1 MLKYKST
8 DVIKLID
15 TFAELSEKGVEGL
28 EDAMVTITKYPPKV
42 IQTFL
47 ECVENLKIDAPNAD
61 NYWGIIGIIT
71 MRINFA
77 DMKLNDYLC
86 SVNKKQKQLKYV
98 L

>member
-15 TFAELSEKGVEGL
+15 TFAELSEKGAEGL

-47 ECVENLKIDAPNAD
+47 ECVENLKIETNKD
-61 NYWGIIGIIT
+61 NHWGIIGVIT

-77 DMKLNDYLC
+77 DMKLNEIE
-86 SVNKKQKQLKYV
+86 
-98 L
+98 

>member
-15 TFAELSEKGVEGL
+15 TFADLSEKGVEGL

-47 ECVENLKIDAPNAD
+47 ECVENLKIETHNSD
-61 NYWGIIGIIT
+61 NYWGIIGLIT

-77 DMKLNDYLC
+77 DMKLTDE
-86 SVNKKQKQLKYV
+86 
-98 L
+98 

>member
-8 DVIKLID
+8 DAIKLID

-47 ECVENLKIDAPNAD
+47 ECVENLKIETNKD
-61 NYWGIIGIIT
+61 NYWGIISVIT

-77 DMKLNDYLC
+77 DMRLNEIE
-86 SVNKKQKQLKYV
+86 
-98 L
+98 

>member
-8 DVIKLID
+8 DVSKLID

-42 IQTFL
+42 IQAFL
-47 ECVENLKIDAPNAD
+47 KRIEDLKEEMVNKD
-61 NYWGIIGIIT
+61 NYWGIIGVIT

-77 DMKLNDYLC
+77 DMRINEIE
-86 SVNKKQKQLKYV
+86 
-98 L
+98 

>member
-8 DVIKLID
+8 DAIKLID

-28 EDAMVTITKYPPKV
+28 EDAMVTITKYPPKI

-47 ECVENLKIDAPNAD
+47 KCIEDLKEEMVNKD
-61 NYWGIIGIIT
+61 NYWGIIGVIT

-77 DMKLNDYLC
+77 DMRINEIE
-86 SVNKKQKQLKYV
+86 
-98 L
+98 

>member
-8 DVIKLID
+8 DVIKLIH

-47 ECVENLKIDAPNAD
+47 ECVESLKIETLNKD
-61 NYWGIIGIIT
+61 NYWGVIGLIT
-71 MRINFA
+71 IRINLA
-77 DMKLNDYLC
+77 DEI
-86 SVNKKQKQLKYV
+86 VE
-98 L
+98 

>member
-15 TFAELSEKGVEGL
+15 TFVELSEKGVDGL

-47 ECVENLKIDAPNAD
+47 ESIENLKKVTPNKD
-61 NYWGIIGIIT
+61 NYWGIIGVIT
-71 MRINFA
+71 MRINLA
-77 DMKLNDYLC
+77 D
-86 SVNKKQKQLKYV
+86 VNEIV
-98 L
+98 E

>member
-15 TFAELSEKGVEGL
+15 TLAELSEKGVEGL

-47 ECVENLKIDAPNAD
+47 ECIENLNKVTPNKD
-61 NYWGIIGIIT
+61 NYWGIIGVIT
-71 MRINFA
+71 MRINLA
-77 DMKLNDYLC
+77 D
-86 SVNKKQKQLKYV
+86 VNEIV
-98 L
+98 E

>member
-15 TFAELSEKGVEGL
+15 TFADLSEKGVKGL

-47 ECVENLKIDAPNAD
+47 ECVESLKIETNKD
-61 NYWGIIGIIT
+61 NFWGIIGIIT

-77 DMKLNDYLC
+77 DMRNEIE
-86 SVNKKQKQLKYV
+86 
-98 L
+98 

>member
-8 DVIKLID
+8 DAIKLID

-28 EDAMVTITKYPPKV
+28 ENAMVTITKYPPKV

-47 ECVENLKIDAPNAD
+47 ECIKNLKKVTPTKD
-61 NYWGIIGIIT
+61 NYWGIIGVIT

-77 DMKLNDYLC
+77 DEI
-86 SVNKKQKQLKYV
+86 VE
-98 L
+98 

>member
-15 TFAELSEKGVEGL
+15 TFAELSEKGVDGL

-47 ECVENLKIDAPNAD
+47 ECIENLKVAPNKN
-61 NYWGIIGIIT
+61 NYLGVIGLIT
-71 MRINFA
+71 MRINLA
-77 DMKLNDYLC
+77 DEIK
-86 SVNKKQKQLKYV
+86 
-98 L
+98 

>member
-15 TFAELSEKGVEGL
+15 TFADLSEKGVEGL

-47 ECVENLKIDAPNAD
+47 ECVENLKIDTANKD

-71 MRINFA
+71 MRINLA
-77 DMKLNDYLC
+77 DMR
-86 SVNKKQKQLKYV
+86 SEIE
-98 L
+98 

>member
-28 EDAMVTITKYPPKV
+28 EDVMVTITKYPPKV

-47 ECVENLKIDAPNAD
+47 ECVENLKIETLNKD
-61 NYWGIIGIIT
+61 NYWGVIGLIT
-71 MRINFA
+71 MRINLV
-77 DMKLNDYLC
+77 DEIK
-86 SVNKKQKQLKYV
+86 
-98 L
+98 

>member
-8 DVIKLID
+8 DVVKLID

-28 EDAMVTITKYPPKV
+28 EDAMVTITKYPPNV

-47 ECVENLKIDAPNAD
+47 KCIEDLKEEMVNKD
-61 NYWGIIGIIT
+61 NYWGVIGVIT

-77 DMKLNDYLC
+77 DMRINEIE
-86 SVNKKQKQLKYV
+86 
-98 L
+98 

>member
-15 TFAELSEKGVEGL
+15 TFADLSEKGVEGL

-47 ECVENLKIDAPNAD
+47 ESVENLKIETANAD

-77 DMKLNDYLC
+77 DMKLNDE
-86 SVNKKQKQLKYV
+86 
-98 L
+98 

>member
-15 TFAELSEKGVEGL
+15 TFADLSEKGVEGL

-47 ECVENLKIDAPNAD
+47 ECVENLKIETPNSD
-61 NYWGIIGIIT
+61 NYWGIIGLIT

-77 DMKLNDYLC
+77 DMRLTDE
-86 SVNKKQKQLKYV
+86 
-98 L
+98 

>member
-15 TFAELSEKGVEGL
+15 TFAELSENGVESL

-47 ECVENLKIDAPNAD
+47 ECIENLKVTPNKD
-61 NYWGIIGIIT
+61 NYWGIIGLIT

-77 DMKLNDYLC
+77 DE
-86 SVNKKQKQLKYV
+86 
-98 L
+98 

>member
-47 ECVENLKIDAPNAD
+47 ECVENLKIETNKDN

-77 DMKLNDYLC
+77 DMRNE
-86 SVNKKQKQLKYV
+86 VE
-98 L
+98 

>member
-15 TFAELSEKGVEGL
+15 TFADLSEKGVEGL
-28 EDAMVTITKYPPKV
+28 ENAMVTITKYPPKV

-47 ECVENLKIDAPNAD
+47 ECVEDLKIDTPNKD
-61 NYWGIIGIIT
+61 NYWGIIGVIT

-77 DMKLNDYLC
+77 DMRLNEIE
-86 SVNKKQKQLKYV
+86 
-98 L
+98 

>member
-47 ECVENLKIDAPNAD
+47 ESVENLKIETNKD
-61 NYWGIIGIIT
+61 NYWGIIGVIT

-77 DMKLNDYLC
+77 DMRLNE
-86 SVNKKQKQLKYV
+86 VE
-98 L
+98 

>member
-8 DVIKLID
+8 DVIKLIA

-47 ECVENLKIDAPNAD
+47 ECVESLKIETLNKD
-61 NYWGIIGIIT
+61 NYWGVIGLIT
-71 MRINFA
+71 IRINFI
-77 DMKLNDYLC
+77 DD
-86 SVNKKQKQLKYV
+86 
-98 L
+98 

>member
-8 DVIKLID
+8 DVLKLID

-28 EDAMVTITKYPPKV
+28 EDAMLTITNYPPKI

-47 ECVENLKIDAPNAD
+47 KCIEDLKEEMVNKD
-61 NYWGIIGIIT
+61 NYWGIIGVIT

-77 DMKLNDYLC
+77 DMRTNEIE
-86 SVNKKQKQLKYV
+86 
-98 L
+98 

>member
-8 DVIKLID
+8 DVLKLID

-28 EDAMVTITKYPPKV
+28 EDAMVTITKYPPKI

-47 ECVENLKIDAPNAD
+47 KCIEDLKEEMVNKY
-61 NYWGIIGIIT
+61 NYWGIIGVIT

-77 DMKLNDYLC
+77 DMRTIKSRNY
-86 SVNKKQKQLKYV
+86 
-98 L
+98 

>member
-15 TFAELSEKGVEGL
+15 TLAELSEKGVEGL

-47 ECVENLKIDAPNAD
+47 ECIENLNKVTPNKD
-61 NYWGIIGIIT
+61 NYWGIIGLIT
-71 MRINFA
+71 MRINLA
-77 DMKLNDYLC
+77 D
-86 SVNKKQKQLKYV
+86 VNEIV
-98 L
+98 E

>member
-15 TFAELSEKGVEGL
+15 TLAELSEKGAEGL

-47 ECVENLKIDAPNAD
+47 ECIENLKKVTPNKD
-61 NYWGIIGIIT
+61 NYWGIIGVIT
-71 MRINFA
+71 MRINLV
-77 DMKLNDYLC
+77 DEI
-86 SVNKKQKQLKYV
+86 VE
-98 L
+98 

>member
-15 TFAELSEKGVEGL
+15 TFAELSEMGGEGL

-47 ECVENLKIDAPNAD
+47 ECVENLKIETIKD
-61 NYWGIIGIIT
+61 NYWGIIGVIT

-77 DMKLNDYLC
+77 DMRLNEIE
-86 SVNKKQKQLKYV
+86 
-98 L
+98 

>member
-15 TFAELSEKGVEGL
+15 TFAELSEKGVDGL

-47 ECVENLKIDAPNAD
+47 ECVESLKIETLNKD
-61 NYWGIIGIIT
+61 NYLGVIGLIT
-71 MRINFA
+71 MRINLA
-77 DMKLNDYLC
+77 DEI
-86 SVNKKQKQLKYV
+86 VE
-98 L
+98 